1 MQDPNQ
7 QTVNWGGYPF
17 MVYSYETDWN
27 EVAGLYVFS
36 GFRLTSEF
44 QQRWISYYIG
54 STESFRKRLPNHER
68 WPEAKRLGA
77 THAHARVEQDETKR
91 LELEELLIRTF
102 RPPLNV
108 QLK

>member
-54 STESFRKRLPNHER
+54 STESFRKSRNLKMNTNIGSTESLR
-68 WPEAKRLGA
+68 
-77 THAHARVEQDETKR
+77 
-91 LELEELLIRTF
+91 
-102 RPPLNV
+102 LNV
-108 QLK
+108 AF